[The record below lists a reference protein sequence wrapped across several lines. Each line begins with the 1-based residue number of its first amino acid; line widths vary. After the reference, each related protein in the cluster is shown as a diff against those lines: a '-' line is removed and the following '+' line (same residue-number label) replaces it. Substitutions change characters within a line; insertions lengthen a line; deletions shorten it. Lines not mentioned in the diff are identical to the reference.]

1 MLRWPHVVA
10 AKRCR
15 GTTSDTVGRVI
26 DTVRRP
32 AAAALIPGHDN
43 PTGRLESS
51 SAVAGPA
58 SEARVGP
65 TRDPLVL
72 EQGSNGE
79 GLGMVHQLSSSGA
92 ASGTCNAAGR
102 CADAPVLART
112 RLAAG

>member
-15 GTTSDTVGRVI
+15 GTTSDTVGRVV

-43 PTGRLESS
+43 PTGGLQSS
-51 SAVAGPA
+51 SVVAGPA

-72 EQGSNGE
+72 EQGSNCE
-79 GLGMVHQLSSSGA
+79 GLGA
-92 ASGTCNAAGR
+92 ASGACNAAGIR
-102 CADAPVLART
+102 YDTFT
-112 RLAAG
+112 RQT